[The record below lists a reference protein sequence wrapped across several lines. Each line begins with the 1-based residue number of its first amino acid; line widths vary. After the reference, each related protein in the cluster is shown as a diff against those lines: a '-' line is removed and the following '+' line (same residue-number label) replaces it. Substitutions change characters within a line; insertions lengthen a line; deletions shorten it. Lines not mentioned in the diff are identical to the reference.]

1 MIPDL
6 RWSLLQVGGHLHAAL
21 VQEPQLSEEQGELPQ
36 VLLELSKA
44 ILVHR
49 LALSHTVRELKKK
62 KERNKAKAQLHII
75 FLFKG

>member
-1 MIPDL
+1 MTPDL

-62 KERNKAKAQLHII
+62 RKRQRHNYT
-75 FLFKG
+75 